1 MLPVRQLLSFLTFF
15 STLLIMAN
23 GNSTNLILYLHN
35 YSFYAQK
42 VMLALNEKKLSF
54 QSHVIDITKGK
65 QYDTW
70 YLEKINP
77 RGEVPVLNDTTKLI
91 PDSAR
96 IIDYLEDNFSNEQHP
111 RLTPLE
117 PIQRQKTERFRE
129 MIDKIPGNTVTMG
142 ALYHTQYVANPKLP
156 FIGPVRSMMKSS
168 FEKTGENL
176 REIAQTKPDSV
187 KEVLLKK
194 ADEFN
199 KTYATVT
206 NKEKFD
212 ELMAQVGM
220 TLDAVE
226 EQLKN
231 GRQKPTDWLIH
242 KDFTTADVSLTTLLY
257 RLDIV
262 GLSDHLFPKDGRP
275 QVHDYFGRVQ
285 QRPAFKESF
294 PGLFYHFKA
303 FFGFQVLGAIVVVSV
318 LIAGGIYFVARRR

>member
-1 MLPVRQLLSFLTFF
+1 MLRACHLPTFLTFF
-15 STLLIMAN
+15 TALLIMAN

-42 VMLALNEKKLSF
+42 VMLALNEKKLPF
-54 QSHVIDITKGK
+54 VSHVIDITKGK
-65 QYDTW
+65 QYDPW
-70 YLEKINP
+70 YLENINP

-168 FEKTGENL
+168 FEKTGDNL
-176 REIAQTKPDSV
+176 REIAATRPDSV

-194 ADEFN
+194 AEEFN

-212 ELMAQVGM
+212 ELMGQVGN

-231 GRQKPTDWLIH
+231 GRQQPTDWLIH

-275 QVHDYFGRVQ
+275 QVHDYFERVQ
-285 QRPAFKESF
+285 MRPAFKESF

-303 FFGFQVLGAIVVVSV
+303 FFGFQ
-318 LIAGGIYFVARRR
+318 